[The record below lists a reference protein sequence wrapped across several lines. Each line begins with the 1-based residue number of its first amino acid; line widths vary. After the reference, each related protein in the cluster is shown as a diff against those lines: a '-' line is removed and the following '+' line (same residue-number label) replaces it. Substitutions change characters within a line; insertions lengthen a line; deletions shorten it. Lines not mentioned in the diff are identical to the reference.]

1 MLGKLGL
8 RQKTVFLKR
17 KRVYTIP
24 IITNKF
30 FNVFKILCDIIK
42 HFVFTLVMDFEK

>member
-24 IITNKF
+24 ITNNKF
-30 FNVFKILCDIIK
+30 FLMLLRFYV
-42 HFVFTLVMDFEK
+42 T